1 MWGTRLAD
9 GFDELDRLLL
19 GDAGAWGRFVT
30 RFAPVIY
37 AAIHRRLGP
46 AGRAGEAEDVAQD
59 VFVRLCARDFRLLR
73 TYEPARAKL
82 STWLTVIASSAVIDH
97 LRRRKT
103 ATQPLDD
110 LPEAVLAVQPEV
122 HEHFNIPSGILSARQ
137 ALVVELLYQRDLDP
151 AEVGRILGIE
161 PQSVRSLHHKALTRL
176 RAHFSETDEGD
187 DARFR
192 RVSQDKE

>member
-1 MWGTRLAD
+1 MAD

-46 AGRAGEAEDVAQD
+46 AGRTGEAEDVAQD
-59 VFVRLCARDFRLLR
+59 VFVRICARDFRLLR

-82 STWLTVIASSAVIDH
+82 STWLTVIASSAAIDH
-97 LRRRKT
+97 LRRRKA

-110 LPEAVLAVQPEV
+110 LPEALLAVQPEV
-122 HEHFNIPSGILSARQ
+122 REHFNIPPGVLSARQ
-137 ALVVELLYQRDLDP
+137 ALIVELLYQRDLDP
-151 AEVGRILGIE
+151 AEVGRLLGIE

-176 RAHFSETDEGD
+176 RAHFSVAGEGD
-187 DARFR
+187 DARAE
-192 RVSQDKE
+192 RVVQDEE